1 MSVNKKDEWQKENV
15 KYCDMLENVNEDK
28 FSINLVILNVKLH
41 YMHAKL
47 CYFTTLFP
55 CSGLD

>member
-1 MSVNKKDEWQKENV
+1 
-15 KYCDMLENVNEDK
+15 MLENVNEDK
-28 FSINLVILNVKLH
+28 FSINLILNMKLIH